1 MEEKDKAQVTE
12 EPKNPTG
19 EDEEV
24 KADDLTDE
32 GNDSK
37 DASAKEGEDGDSEEE
52 PKKEETKGKALT
64 AEEQREQDRKNA
76 ERRRAE
82 KARKEAKEKERE
94 EQIRRQAVFEVKSGQ
109 VTSDEL
115 SALSLDKVE
124 TEDQLYLVES
134 LRKAKSE
141 GAENPEAEAY
151 KALFRKQSEEKAK
164 AVAKAKADKEAD
176 DARKAMVA
184 SDQKAFR
191 EKFGK
196 TTGDVIK
203 NEKEFM
209 DIFGNVIDADKGNFT
224 ECYSIYTQMKQGT
237 RDASK
242 KEGSFPTSTQGNAGG
257 STEGETDEE
266 FLKRFKAQYGR

>member
-1 MEEKDKAQVTE
+1 MEEKEKVQATE
-12 EPKNPTG
+12 EPETPTG

-24 KADDLTDE
+24 KAEDLADE
-32 GNDSK
+32 GGESK
-37 DASAKEGEDGDSEEE
+37 DASAKEGEEGESKDE
-52 PKKEETKGKALT
+52 PKKEEAKGKTLT

-94 EQIRRQAVFEVKSGQ
+94 EQIRRQAVFEVKSDQ
-109 VTSDEL
+109 VTKDEL

-134 LRKAKSE
+134 LRKAKAD

-151 KALFRKQSEEKAK
+151 KALFRKQSEEKAE
-164 AVAKAKADKEAD
+164 AVAKAKADKEAE
-176 DARKAMVA
+176 DARKAVVA
-184 SDQKAFR
+184 SDQRAFYA
-191 EKFGK
+191 KFGK
-196 TTGDVIK
+196 TTGEVMT
-203 NEKEFM
+203 NEKDFM
-209 DIFGNVIDADKGNFT
+209 KIFGNVIDADKGNFT
-224 ECYSIYTQMKQGT
+224 ECYSIYTQMKQGA

-242 KEGSFPTSTQGNAGG
+242 KEGSFPTSTQGNAG
-257 STEGETDEE
+257 SSAEGESDEE